1 AVTAVVPEAV
11 PGLRLE
17 DGGQVARVVEYPAGA
32 GPVLR
37 APPMVDHLH
46 QRLPE
51 VRQCNAVV
59 FGAEPGRTPNPG
71 ENSAYGAL
79 LLLHELVQQVAGLRR
94 ISGMQDGAE
103 LRLPWSLE
111 CVRIAGAACTVL
123 ATPTCPGRVTHRSAP
138 HVGVGAVHR
147 MRLRFRPT
155 RCDSGD
161 RPVWRSLAE
170 LECVFVVVIA
180 SPHTPRYTG
189 SRSARGVLSPPSIAT
204 HQSKCA
210 SVDAASITQASREHN
225 LWTRVRR
232 GAHLQIASCRIQEY
246 RRSRPGGRRRQPSV
260 PIAPRR

>member
-1 AVTAVVPEAV
+1 
-11 PGLRLE
+11 
-17 DGGQVARVVEYPAGA
+17 
-32 GPVLR
+32 
-37 APPMVDHLH
+37 MVDHLH

-111 CVRIAGAACTVL
+111 CVRIAGAACAVL

-161 RPVWRSLAE
+161 CPMRHSLAE
-170 LECVFVVVIA
+170 LARVFVVVIA
-180 SPHTPRYTG
+180 SPHTPRYPG
-189 SRSARGVLSPPSIAT
+189 SRSVRGVRSPTFMALKES
-204 HQSKCA
+204 
-210 SVDAASITQASREHN
+210 E
-225 LWTRVRR
+225 
-232 GAHLQIASCRIQEY
+232 
-246 RRSRPGGRRRQPSV
+246 
-260 PIAPRR
+260 